1 MKLTSLNPSLPFF
14 TTLKPSLGRYAQNY
28 KKIESENYKK
38 NRTGT
43 AMLPVKWESLREKSV
58 KNLKENLTK
67 IINKQVLLSKSLIC
81 IKIRSIRVQEE
92 NIISVRFERSV

>member
-1 MKLTSLNPSLPFF
+1 MTYGYNITGISD
-14 TTLKPSLGRYAQNY
+14 

-58 KNLKENLTK
+58 KNLIQNLSR
-67 IINKQVLLSKSLIC
+67 IIELETLTLKLTLTLTLTLIL
-81 IKIRSIRVQEE
+81 K
-92 NIISVRFERSV
+92 

>member
-1 MKLTSLNPSLPFF
+1 
-14 TTLKPSLGRYAQNY
+14 
-28 KKIESENYKK
+28 
-38 NRTGT
+38 
-43 AMLPVKWESLREKSV
+43 MLPVKWESLREKSV